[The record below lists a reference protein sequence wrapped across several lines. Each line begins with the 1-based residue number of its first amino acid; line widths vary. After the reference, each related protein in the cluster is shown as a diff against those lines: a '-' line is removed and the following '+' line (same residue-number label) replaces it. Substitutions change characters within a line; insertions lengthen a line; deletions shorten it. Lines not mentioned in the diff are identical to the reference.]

1 MKNQSLSKSLH
12 LLFIAAL
19 VATLT
24 IGLAPAQTA
33 RADAITTTSDLKVR
47 IISMPKEVK
56 ACQTFKVTFSVKNL
70 GPDPAS
76 HLYIMVRLPDPFELV
91 VLRGAPESLSV
102 GQTVKFSADIKVV
115 AFVPGEPR
123 KTWLGIDAMS
133 DPYPDISIDP
143 NPDNNPVFKNI
154 RMVSKPRQGCP

>member
-1 MKNQSLSKSLH
+1 MKKQSLSKSLH

-56 ACQTFKVTFSVKNL
+56 ACQTFRATFSVRNL

-76 HLYIMVRLPDPFELV
+76 HLYIMVRLPDPFELIE
-91 VLRGAPESLSV
+91 LQGAPESLRV
-102 GQTVKFSADIKVV
+102 GQAVIFSAVIKVV

-133 DPYPDISIDP
+133 DPYPNISIDP
-143 NPDNNPVFKNI
+143 NSENNPVFKNI
-154 RMVSKPRQGCP
+154 RMVSKPRLACP